1 MSFFEKYKK
10 IFIVG
15 IGGAGT
21 SALARFLNSNNCK
34 VFGSDGGYSGNL
46 DNEKDI
52 TIYKEHKDSN
62 INGSFDLL
70 VYSSAV
76 LETNPERQKAKELEI
91 KELDYFE
98 ALGEISK
105 EFNTIA
111 ISGTN
116 GKSTTTALT
125 GILLSETEFDSSVIV
140 GAAVNGFGFNNNFR
154 KGTTNNFVVE
164 ACEYRAHMLNIDPKI
179 IILTNIEA
187 EHLDYYRD
195 INHIVDTFKQY
206 VDKLIPNNG
215 SLIYNADDNNTKLVA
230 EYFSSKSELK
240 TLSFGIDNKANIMAK
255 NIEIKNEKQYFD
267 LYFNDNKIEQ
277 LSLNVPGKF
286 NISNLLGAISCFIL
300 LNNFILDEKVLNKI
314 KETCS
319 LFKGIERRFEILNKN
334 NKNNIIYISDY
345 AHNPYKIKATLSG
358 VRDFYPTRRIVVIF
372 EPHTYDR
379 TKKLFKEFVES
390 FIDFDVLILSEI
402 YEPTGRD
409 IYSDKSISSNDLL
422 KEIKEIKGS
431 NNKEYYFGE
440 NLNKTKEIMNSVVK
454 DNDLVLV
461 MGAGKINKILD

>member
-15 IGGAGT
+15 IGGSGT

-46 DNEKDI
+46 DNEKNI
-52 TIYKEHKDSN
+52 IVYKEHKDSN
-62 INGSFDLL
+62 IDNSFDLV

-98 ALGEISK
+98 ALGEISL

-125 GILLSETEFDSSVIV
+125 GILLSETQFDPSVIL
-140 GAAVNGFGFNNNFR
+140 GAAVNGFGFDKNFR
-154 KGTTNNFVVE
+154 KGTTNNFIVE
-164 ACEYRAHMLNIDPKI
+164 ACEYKAHMLNIDPKI

-230 EYFSSKSELK
+230 EYFVSKSKDK
-240 TLSFGIDNKANIMAK
+240 TLSFGIDNKADIMAK

-286 NISNLLGAISCFIL
+286 NVSNLLGAISCFVL
-300 LNNFILDEKVLNKI
+300 LNNFVIDEKILNKI
-314 KETCS
+314 KEVCNS
-319 LFKGIERRFEILNKN
+319 FNGIERRFEIVKKN
-334 NKNNIIYISDY
+334 EEKNIIFISDY

-358 VRDFYPTRRIVVIF
+358 VRDFYSNRRIVVIF
-372 EPHTYDR
+372 EPHTFDR

-409 IYSDKSISSNDLL
+409 VCSDKSISSSDLL
-422 KEIKEIKGS
+422 KDVKEIKGL

-440 NLNKTKEIMNSVVK
+440 NLNKTKEIMNAVIK
-454 DNDLVLV
+454 NNDLVLV
-461 MGAGKINKILD
+461 MGAGKINTILD